1 MVKYL
6 ELHQVEA
13 LKRTEQPQQRL
24 DSLGYTKLGGSPTD
38 LMLLIE
44 GRWRRIYVIQFSN
57 AGSVFVNLN
66 REKHFLGRIET
77 DINELATCAWTNGEA
92 VYPKAAEAKPCEA

>member
-13 LKRTEQPQQRL
+13 LKRTKQPRQRL
-24 DSLGYTKLGGSPTD
+24 DSLGYTLRGGSPTD

-57 AGSVFVNLN
+57 AGSAFVKLN
-66 REKHFLGRIET
+66 REQYFLGRIDH
-77 DINELATCAWTNGEA
+77 DIRDLAMGAMVNENP
-92 VYPKAAEAKPCEA
+92 VYPEAKPCEA